1 MTRGVRTAWC
11 VGAILGGSNALVH
24 ADQLGSTPAGLA
36 AVVGERTVSL
46 AELDALA
53 ADQLAKIRADEYAVR
68 RRALD
73 ERVNRLLLEQE
84 AARRGESLAE
94 FLRTQVE
101 AQVEP
106 VTDEQARAVHEASPA
121 RAPGPPTTEDIARI
135 AATLRQGRLAESR
148 RRVVERLRQS
158 ARVRVLIEPPR
169 VAIDTESGPSQGP
182 RDAPVTIVAFSDFQC
197 PFCRA
202 ATETLHRVEAA
213 YRGRVRLVFRD
224 FPLANHADAPKAAE
238 AARCAG
244 DQGEFWRM
252 HDALFASHGLQVA
265 DLKRRAADIGLDT
278 ARFNDCLDS
287 GRHAAGWQLDRALG
301 QRLGVSATPTFFING
316 RMVAGALP
324 FESFRDVVS
333 DELERRKALP

>member
-169 VAIDTESGPSQGP
+169 VAIDTESGRGARREAEREERNDDEEADRESAGHGYLRLSNRTFDNSTSTEMRSPLPSG
-182 RDAPVTIVAFSDFQC
+182 
-197 PFCRA
+197 
-202 ATETLHRVEAA
+202 ATHSVC
-213 YRGRVRLVFRD
+213 
-224 FPLANHADAPKAAE
+224 
-238 AARCAG
+238 AAR
-244 DQGEFWRM
+244 R
-252 HDALFASHGLQVA
+252 S
-265 DLKRRAADIGLDT
+265 T
-278 ARFNDCLDS
+278 APPGPS
-287 GRHAAGWQLDRALG
+287 
-301 QRLGVSATPTFFING
+301 T
-316 RMVAGALP
+316 
-324 FESFRDVVS
+324 
-333 DELERRKALP
+333 